1 MTSPPDPD
9 DPLAQVSALGDQ
21 LLRLQRRRRH
31 VYDGTVLENSA
42 FRLLWVLADGEPRTL
57 RRLATDLDL
66 EQSTVNRQVNAA
78 IAAGWLERFEVAG
91 SASRLVR
98 PTAAGSEAYRHDG
111 LVRATAIRAALDA
124 LGPERA
130 AVLVELLADLNDAWD
145 AAVVTGVA
153 AGATGSAVRQA
164 EGPPTG

>member
-1 MTSPPDPD
+1 MTTPADDPD
-9 DPLAQVSALGDQ
+9 DPLAQVTALGDQ

-78 IAAGWLERFEVAG
+78 IAAGWLERFEVEG

-98 PTAAGSEAYRHDG
+98 PTAAGTDAFRHDG

-130 AVLVELLADLNDAWD
+130 AVLVDLLGELNDAWD
-145 AAVVTGVA
+145 AAVVGV
-153 AGATGSAVRQA
+153 TGSGVRQA
-164 EGPPTG
+164 RGPATG

>member
-1 MTSPPDPD
+1 MSTADPDPA
-9 DPLAQVSALGDQ
+9 LAEVTALADQ

-42 FRLLWVLADGEPRTL
+42 FRLLWLLDDGEPRTL
-57 RRLATDLDL
+57 RQLAQDLDL

-98 PTAAGSEAYRHDG
+98 PTGAGLEAYQHDG
-111 LVRATAIRAALDA
+111 LLRAGAVRAALDEIGPARASA
-124 LGPERA
+124 LIDGLRA
-130 AVLVELLADLNDAWD
+130 LNDAWD
-145 AAVVTGVA
+145 AVLE
-153 AGATGSAVRQA
+153 RD
-164 EGPPTG
+164 